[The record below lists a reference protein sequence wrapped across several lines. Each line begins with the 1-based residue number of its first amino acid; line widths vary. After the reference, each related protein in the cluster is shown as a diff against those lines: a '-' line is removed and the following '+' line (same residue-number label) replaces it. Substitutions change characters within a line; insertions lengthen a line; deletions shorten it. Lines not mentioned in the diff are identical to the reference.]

1 MLSTLLYL
9 AIAKKLDIT
18 YPIDLH
24 IFTHMRPYSLEL
36 RKKVI
41 AKLAESYS
49 VRQVTNNF
57 GIHFPTVQKWKMH
70 DCL

>member
-1 MLSTLLYL
+1 MQLNG
-9 AIAKKLDIT
+9 IAKKLDIT

-41 AKLAESYS
+41 AKLAEGYS
-49 VRQVTNNF
+49 VRQVANNF
-57 GIHFPTVQKWKMH
+57 GIYFTPAQKWKMR